1 MKSIKITK
9 LELIFLAA
17 IIVIGSFL
25 RLYRVSD
32 TAMFLGDQGRDA
44 IIAKNIL
51 KNGDVALIGPV
62 TSVGNMY
69 LGPFY
74 YYFMVPW
81 LAMTYPSPI
90 GPAIGVALIGIL
102 TIPMLYFITR
112 KLFSKTSAVFATSIY
127 TISSVVVAQSRFSWN
142 PNLAPTAGLL
152 LFYFLY
158 QIVKEKKYISIIWAT
173 ICFAVLTQLH
183 YMAMITGIIL
193 GLVVIFQLIRDKLN
207 RISIIKYSL
216 ISLFIFLISL
226 IPLIAFDIRHDY
238 INLNAFMGFFT
249 SSEEHIRPA
258 GKLISI
264 ISDFYGNAF
273 KLSTQLLGVKSY
285 LFDQLG
291 LLLVIISSIF
301 LIKGKKNKK
310 SNWLLL
316 FWSLC
321 TIAVISLYSSSIFTH
336 YISFTYAV
344 SIILIGVLLATIF
357 NQKKVIFKVFAV
369 SILTLILSTNLISN
383 PAFGIGGEHISKA
396 QTVSESIY
404 QSLAEGEK
412 YNIVLISGTGDIDAQ
427 NYRYFLETT
436 DHPPVLKENRGE
448 VESLYIIQ
456 EDYFDTNPVDSPIY
470 EIVVFPNKNP
480 VRVYTLDNGPTI
492 TVLKVN
498 HDK

>member
-1 MKSIKITK
+1 MKSINITK
-9 LELIFLAA
+9 LELIFLAF
-17 IIVIGSFL
+17 IIAIGSFL
-25 RLYRVSD
+25 RLYRIND

-90 GPAIGVALIGIL
+90 GPAIGVAIIGIL

-112 KLFSKTSAVFATSIY
+112 KMFSKTSAVFASSLY
-127 TISSVVVAQSRFSWN
+127 TVSSVVVAQSRFSWN

-173 ICFAVLTQLH
+173 ICFAILIQLH

-193 GLVVIFQLIRDKLN
+193 GLVVLYQLIKDKLN
-207 RISIIKYSL
+207 RINIIKYSL

-226 IPLIAFDIRHDY
+226 IPLIAFDIRHEY
-238 INLNAFMGFFT
+238 INLNAFKGFFT

-258 GKLISI
+258 RKLISI
-264 ISDFYGNAF
+264 ISDFNGNAF
-273 KLSTQLLGVKSY
+273 KLTTQLLGVKSY
-285 LFDQLG
+285 LLDQLG
-291 LLLVIISSIF
+291 LLLVIVSSIF

-316 FWSLC
+316 FWSIC
-321 TIAVISLYSSSIFTH
+321 TIAMISLYSSSIFTH
-336 YISFTYAV
+336 YISFTYPV
-344 SIILIGVLLATIF
+344 SIILIGVLLASIF
-357 NQKKVIFKVFAV
+357 NQKKAILKVFA
-369 SILTLILSTNLISN
+369 IFIFTLILSTNTISN
-383 PAFGIGGEHISKA
+383 PAFAEGKGDINNAEV
-396 QTVSESIY
+396 VSDSIY
-404 QSLAEGEK
+404 QNLSPGEK

-427 NYRYFLETT
+427 NYRYYLETT
-436 DHPPVLKENRGE
+436 DHSPVLKKNRGE

-470 EIVVFPNKNP
+470 EIVVFPNKTP
-480 VRVYTLDNGPTI
+480 ARAYTIDNGPTI
-492 TVLKVN
+492 TILKVN